1 MCDKKIAYEETFL
14 GKYFFPHTFF
24 FFHKKH
30 LSTTQLDTMVKK
42 KKKLIENYLGLDT
55 SRLILQTI
63 TAFRSSGNEF
73 YYYIHV

>member
-1 MCDKKIAYEETFL
+1 MIAYEETFL

-30 LSTTQLDTMVKK
+30 LSTTHLDTMVKK
-42 KKKLIENYLGLDT
+42 KNVRENYLGLDT
-55 SRLILQTI
+55 SWLILQTI
-63 TAFRSSGNEF
+63 SAFQSSGNEF